1 MNFYS
6 LSHSQGADLILSI
19 QTLIYLPTGVL
30 GTVWLTVNTHVFRW
44 RHVGI
49 WSTCPGMAWCW
60 VWPSFLITLLHPGRA
75 AASLLPGERVFSSY
89 VHVTL
94 ERAADPDY
102 LVT

>member
-1 MNFYS
+1 MNFYF

-19 QTLIYLPTGVL
+19 RTLIYLPTGVL
-30 GTVWLTVNTHVFRW
+30 GTVWLTVNTQVVSW
-44 RHVGI
+44 RQVGI

-60 VWPSFLITLLHPGRA
+60 VWPSFLITLLHQA
-75 AASLLPGERVFSSY
+75 EWLSLYFQEKEPSALY

-94 ERAADPDY
+94 EHAADPDS